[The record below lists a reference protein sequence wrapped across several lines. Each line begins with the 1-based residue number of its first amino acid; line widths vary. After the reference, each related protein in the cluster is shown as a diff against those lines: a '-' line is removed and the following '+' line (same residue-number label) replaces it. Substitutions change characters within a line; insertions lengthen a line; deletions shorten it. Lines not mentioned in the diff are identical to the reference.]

1 MVAISQP
8 SALRLRAQSRVPSLG
23 PGYVVPS
30 PRTVLWTPPTPT
42 ATGGDFGSA
51 LYASVDSSHLPSPR
65 VSRTGTDQPPPHAT
79 PATPEDPMKCSRC
92 PIPSAAA
99 FPDCPPGRRLRFVHE
114 ATSRFACA
122 AACDFVSTELT
133 TSGYPDAAPRYYK
146 GVRAT
151 PLTGLKPA
159 S

>member
-1 MVAISQP
+1 MVAISRP

-23 PGYVVPS
+23 PGYLVPS
-30 PRTVLWTPPTPT
+30 PRAVLWTPPTP
-42 ATGGDFGSA
+42 AVAGGDFGLA
-51 LYASVDSSHLPSPR
+51 LYVAVGSSHLPPQR

-79 PATPEDPMKCSRC
+79 PATPEDPMERSRYL
-92 PIPSAAA
+92 IPPAAA
-99 FPDCPPGRRLRFVHE
+99 FPNCPPGRRLRLVHE

-122 AACDFVSTELT
+122 AACGFVSTELT
-133 TSGYPDAAPRYYK
+133 TPGYPNAAPRHYK

-151 PLTGLKPA
+151 PLAGLKPA